1 MEQAMTNAIDT
12 LSTSAPAVASLSDR
26 ETSRFRVHPFSAFD
40 AWRVAGPILQSAI
53 DNYSTDDHSDEGL
66 NELVAAFGHLEMQML
81 TAPAATLA
89 DVAMKLEAFFAGDDE
104 WCDGRKVKDAILADV
119 RRLSLPSGPGQ

>member
-1 MEQAMTNAIDT
+1 MTNAIDT
-12 LSTSAPAVASLSDR
+12 LNTSAPAVASLGDR
-26 ETSRFRVHPFSAFD
+26 EASRFQMSCFSAFD

-53 DNYSTDDHSDEGL
+53 DNHSTKDHRDESL
-66 NELVAAFGHLEMQML
+66 DALVAAFNYLEMQML

-89 DVAMKLEAFFAGDDE
+89 DVAMKLESFFADDDQ

-119 RRLSLPSGPGQ
+119 RRLKTPV